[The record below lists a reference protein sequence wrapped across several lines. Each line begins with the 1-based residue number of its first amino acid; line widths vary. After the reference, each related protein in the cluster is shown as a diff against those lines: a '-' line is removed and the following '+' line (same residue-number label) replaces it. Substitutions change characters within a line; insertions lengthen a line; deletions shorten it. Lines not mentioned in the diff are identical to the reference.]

1 MLRDRPFSTR
11 SQVNQFRFTEVPAGQ
26 FMNPIGDVSMCYF
39 RHGLGPC
46 QGSSFPVAEERR
58 LAPSRHAYSRCS
70 VSPQARTSLVVRV
83 DAVGTI
89 LDLGTA

>member
-1 MLRDRPFSTR
+1 
-11 SQVNQFRFTEVPAGQ
+11 
-26 FMNPIGDVSMCYF
+26 MNPIGDVSMCYF

-58 LAPSRHAYSRCS
+58 HAPSRQRVQPLLGFA
-70 VSPQARTSLVVRV
+70 AGTDLLGVRV

-89 LDLGTA
+89 LDLGIA